1 MFNNLNPRERLF
13 VFVGGVLLL
22 LVLVYLVLLMPYRQ
36 ALNAL
41 DNQIASRTL
50 QLQEVNRLRAD
61 YLALQQEV
69 SQVERLLDRQ
79 RSFSALTFVEN
90 VVGRTAGREN
100 LVSMR
105 PQPTVTNNQFAFESV
120 EVKLEKLALRQVLEL
135 LWAVDNADLPV
146 QVKNLYLKQRFDNR
160 SQLDA
165 TMTIV
170 ALRRAA

>member
-1 MFNNLNPRERLF
+1 MFSKLNPRERLL

-22 LVLVYLVLLMPYRQ
+22 LVLIYFVLLMPYRQ

-61 YLALQQEV
+61 YLALQEEV

-79 RSFSALTFVEN
+79 RNFSALTFVEN

-135 LWAVDNADLPV
+135 LWAVENADLPV
-146 QVKNLYLKQRFDNR
+146 QIKNLYLKQRFDNR
-160 SQLDA
+160 SQIDA

>member
-1 MFNNLNPRERLF
+1 MFSSLKPRERLF
-13 VFVGGVLLL
+13 VFAGGILLL
-22 LVLVYLVLLMPYRQ
+22 LVLLYVVLLMPYRK
-36 ALNAL
+36 ALNTL
-41 DNQIASRTL
+41 DNQITSRSL

-61 YLALQQEV
+61 YLALQEEV

-79 RSFSALTFVEN
+79 RNFSALTFVEN
-90 VVGRTAGREN
+90 VVDRTAGRQN

-135 LWAVDNADLPV
+135 LWAVENADLPV
-146 QVKNLYLKQRFDNR
+146 HVKNLYLKQRFDNR
-160 SQLDA
+160 SQIDA